1 MAEAIAQYFAST
13 LDFCHNILFLDLQ
26 GVHVIADKNTITI
39 SNTILQLRPSL
50 TRSQKLAQPDGKGH
64 DLQKLF
70 YPYL

>member
-50 TRSQKLAQPDGKGH
+50 TQHKS
-64 DLQKLF
+64 
-70 YPYL
+70 